1 MLRALIILVITTARI
16 QGEIERSGV
25 EVDTLEFSKL
35 NTDAF

>member
-16 QGEIERSGV
+16 KGEIDRRDV
-25 EVDTLEFSKL
+25 EVDTIEFSKL